1 MVLVMAVSDSNISHS
16 VNTQPETG
24 QSASTASLPD
34 RMTPQERGAAGWLA
48 SIFALRM
55 LGLFMI
61 LPVFALAAK
70 TMPGGDNPALIGL
83 TMGIYG
89 LTQAVFQIPLGWASD
104 RLGRKPVIIAGLVLF
119 AVGSLMAA
127 LATDLNHLLIARSIQ
142 GAGAI
147 SAAVTA
153 FLADLTREEHR
164 SKAMA
169 MVGGSIGLTF
179 ALSLM
184 GAPALYSWVGLS
196 GLFALT
202 AILSVMAIGVVVFKL
217 PAEPARLSAHLQPPK
232 VSWKEAVLKP
242 DLLRLNVGIFT
253 LHLTQMAM
261 FVVMP
266 GMILHTTGYAVAQH
280 WKIYLPVVLISFVL
294 MIPPM
299 IWAEKQGKTKVVK
312 LLAIAGMGLI
322 QASYMWLGQF
332 YWGILTLLVLY
343 FVAFNLLEAMLPSWV
358 SRVAP
363 ANKKGL
369 ALGVYNTTQALGLF
383 CGGALGGTISK
394 AYGPSAVFEMIAVL
408 TAVWFIAA
416 AGLKALPKRSAASTA
431 AINPQTANA

>member
-1 MVLVMAVSDSNISHS
+1 
-16 VNTQPETG
+16 
-24 QSASTASLPD
+24 
-34 RMTPQERGAAGWLA
+34 MTPLERRAAGWLA

-61 LPVFALAAK
+61 LPVFALHAR
-70 TMPGGDNPALIGL
+70 TMPGGDDASLIGL

-89 LTQAVFQIPLGWASD
+89 LTQAVLQIPLGWLSD
-104 RLGRKPVIIAGLVLF
+104 RVGRKPVIIGGLVLF
-119 AVGSLMAA
+119 ALGSL
-127 LATDLNHLLIARSIQ
+127 LATWAPTLHWLLVARAIQ

-153 FLADLTREEHR
+153 FLADLTREQHR

-179 ALSLM
+179 ALSLV
-184 GAPALYSWVGLS
+184 GAPALYHAVGLS
-196 GLFALT
+196 GLFLLT
-202 AILSVMAIGVVVFKL
+202 AVLSVLAIGVVLYKL
-217 PAEPARLSAHLQPPK
+217 PVEPSKSELTEAQRRAAD
-232 VSWKEAVLKP
+232 SWASVVFQP

-266 GMILHTTGYAVAQH
+266 AIILNTTGLAVDEH
-280 WKIYLPVVLISFVL
+280 WKVYLPVVLVSFVL

-299 IWAEKQGKTKVVK
+299 IWAEKQGKTKAVK
-312 LLAIAGMGLI
+312 LYSILGMMLV
-322 QASYMWLGQF
+322 QASFVYMASQGWSL
-332 YWGILTLLVLY
+332 LTLLTLY

-363 ANKKGL
+363 PHKKGL

-383 CGGALGGTISK
+383 AGGALGGAISK
-394 AYGPSAVFEMIAVL
+394 AYGSGAVFEVIAVL
-408 TAVWFIAA
+408 TAVWCLAA
-416 AGLKALPKRSAASTA
+416 MGLRALPKRSESISAESVQH
-431 AINPQTANA
+431 QTANA